1 MELVLYFSGVVFWGL
16 LAFLIRNRKGQISI
30 ATLFILWQLAF
41 SGYLFTKP
49 NATWTS
55 YFRNDA
61 LSVIFVAV
69 LSITAIFTI
78 INSFIYF
85 HHRNEKPLIRSIYLL
100 ALFLFFGCMTGV
112 FLSNNAG
119 LLWILTEATTLAI
132 AVLIYHERTIESL
145 EATWKYVFVST
156 IGLSFSFIGI
166 ILLDLSLKGS
176 GGVDLFFSSINHSLL
191 VNNAILFQSAF
202 LLIVIGF
209 SVKMGVFPLH
219 TVCIDAHS
227 VAPSP
232 VSALI
237 STSLMN
243 VGFVA
248 IFRFFKITTYTPMH
262 AWASHVLFIIGA
274 LSILYAAIY
283 MIRVKNYKRLV
294 AYSSIEHMGLV
305 ALGIATGGLAWFAVV
320 LHLIYH
326 SFTKSSLFFQLS
338 QLIQMYKTK
347 KLMGVGSYF
356 KLNPLGGMVFLLAFI
371 MILGIPPSGMF
382 FTELMLF
389 KTMIEQ
395 GLLWLVIVIVL
406 LLTIIIWIFTKQLFR
421 ILFKNMGQ
429 QQLSTIQPNPWYES
443 LPQLILLL
451 FVFYLSI
458 QPPDFLI
465 SLIHQAVL
473 P

>member
-1 MELVLYFSGVVFWGL
+1 MDLVIYFAGVLFWAL
-16 LAFLIRNRKGQISI
+16 LAFLIRNRKGQIPV
-30 ATLFILWQLAF
+30 ATFFVLWQLGF
-41 SGYLFTKP
+41 SIFLFTKP
-49 NATWTS
+49 NAIWS
-55 YFRNDA
+55 QYFRNDA
-61 LSVIFVAV
+61 LSVIFIAI

-166 ILLDLSLKGS
+166 ILLDLSLKDS
-176 GGVDLFFSSINHSLL
+176 GGIDLFFNVINHPLI
-191 VNNAILFQSAF
+191 VNNAILFQIAF
-202 LLIVIGF
+202 LLIIIGF

-232 VSALI
+232 ISALI

-248 IFRFFKITTYTPMH
+248 VFRFFKITTYTPMH
-262 AWASHVLFIIGA
+262 IWASHVLYIIGI

-305 ALGIATGGLAWFAVV
+305 ALGVATGGLAWFAVV

-347 KLMGVGSYF
+347 KLVGVGSYF
-356 KLNPLGGMVFLLAFI
+356 KLNPLGGIVFLLAFI

-382 FTELMLF
+382 FTELLLF

-395 GLLWLVIVIVL
+395 GLLWLVILIVL
-406 LLTIIIWIFTKQLFR
+406 LLTIIIWVFTKQLFG
-421 ILFKNMGQ
+421 ILFRNFGR
-429 QQLSTIQPNPWYES
+429 QQLSTIQTIPWYES
-443 LPQLILLL
+443 LPQLVFLL

-458 QPPDFLI
+458 NPPEFLI
-465 SLIHQAVL
+465 SLIHQTVL